1 MTEQQKRAF
10 RGDQT
15 RRRNSPGAGP
25 GAIFLCA
32 LLWSTSGLCIK
43 LIPWPPMAIAGGRS
57 LLAVLLFLVVRAL
70 RPPAKPFDRRSAPA
84 CLAGGAAYAATMI
97 SFVIAN
103 KYSSPANVILLQ
115 YSAPVW
121 AALLGWLLIKEKL
134 AWKHGLALIMVLG
147 GLLLFFKDGLAGAS
161 FFGDSL
167 ALFSGLCFGANS
179 VFMRMQKEGNP
190 ADSMF
195 IAHILTALCSIP
207 FFILQPPALNLPNGL
222 GILYMGLIQIGAA
235 SLLFSYGIK
244 RVSAVQSMLIAA
256 IEPVLNPLWV
266 LIVTGER
273 PALTALA
280 GGGVIIAAVLV
291 SSLPE
296 KGRSAADE

>member
-1 MTEQQKRAF
+1 MINPC
-10 RGDQT
+10 GG
-15 RRRNSPGAGP
+15 RNFPGTGP

-57 LLAVLLFLVVRAL
+57 FLAVLLFLVIRAL
-70 RPPAKPFDRRSAPA
+70 RPPAQPFDRRSVPA

-134 AWKHGLALIMVLG
+134 RWKHWLALFMALG
-147 GLLLFFKDGLAGAS
+147 GLILFFKDGLADGLSGAS

-222 GILYMGLIQIGAA
+222 GILYMGFIQIGAA

-266 LIVTGER
+266 LLVTGEI
-273 PALTALA
+273 PSLAALA

-291 SSLPE
+291 SALPE
-296 KGRSAADE
+296 KKPVSG